1 MMTPIRILIIDDE
14 RPARRKVYR
23 LLEAEP
29 DVEIVGECDN
39 GLAAVEAIQTLRP
52 DLIFLDVQ
60 MPGLDG
66 FGVLAALDLDPL
78 PQIVFVTAHD
88 EFALRAFEVHA
99 LDYLLK
105 PFDTDRFA
113 KVMERARQQLHRNE
127 PDGMET
133 RMRKLLAEMQPPS
146 QPLQRI
152 FIQQNERAF
161 FLPVE
166 HLCRIEAAKN
176 YINLV
181 TITGETYLLR
191 GTIEG
196 ILRRLDAN
204 KFVRINRSQIV
215 NLDCIAELQP
225 WFHGEYRV
233 LLKDGTEA
241 MWSRRYLDRSSD
253 LFLKSF

>member
-1 MMTPIRILIIDDE
+1 MSQIRVLVIDDE
-14 RPARRKVYR
+14 RPARRKICR
-23 LLEAEP
+23 WLETES
-29 DVEIVGECDN
+29 DIEIVGECSN
-39 GLAAVEAIQTLRP
+39 GLEAVEMIQQAQP

-66 FGVLAALDLDPL
+66 FGVLAALELEPM
-78 PQIVFVTAHD
+78 PQVVFVTAHD

-105 PFDTDRFA
+105 PFDADRFA
-113 KVMERARQQLHRNE
+113 KVLTRARKQLQHRT
-127 PDGMET
+127 PDDLDD
-133 RMRKLLAEMQPPS
+133 RMRKLLAELQPK
-146 QPLQRI
+146 PLTRL

-166 HLCRIEAAKN
+166 NISRIEAAKN
-176 YINLV
+176 YINLH
-181 TITGETYLLR
+181 TTTGESYLLR

-196 ILRRLDAN
+196 ILRRLDPA

-215 NLDCIAELQP
+215 HLDSIQELQP
-225 WFHGEYRV
+225 WFHGEYRI

-253 LFLKSF
+253 LFLKQF

>member
-1 MMTPIRILIIDDE
+1 MTQIRILVIDDE
-14 RPARRKVYR
+14 RPARRKICR
-23 LLEAEP
+23 LLETEP
-29 DVEIVGECDN
+29 DAEVIGECAN
-39 GLAAVEAIQTLRP
+39 GLEAVTAIRQMHP

-66 FGVLAALDLDPL
+66 FGVLAALEREPL

-88 EFALRAFEVHA
+88 EFALRAFEVQA

-105 PFDTDRFA
+105 PFDADRFA
-113 KVMERARQQLHRNE
+113 KVLKRARQQLLHNKSDRLE
-127 PDGMET
+127 A
-133 RMRKLLAEMQPPS
+133 RMRELLAEIKPSS
-146 QPLQRI
+146 QPLTRL

-166 HLCRIEAAKN
+166 NLCRIEAAKN
-176 YINLV
+176 YLRLFTTN
-181 TITGETYLLR
+181 GETYLLR

-196 ILRRLDAN
+196 ILRRLDTA
-204 KFVRINRSQIV
+204 KFVRINRSQII
-215 NLDCIAELQP
+215 NLDCIKELHP

-233 LLKDGTEA
+233 VLKDGTET

-253 LFLKSF
+253 LFIKSF

>member
-1 MMTPIRILIIDDE
+1 MIRIRILVIDDE
-14 RPARRKVYR
+14 RPARRKVCR

-29 DVEIVGECDN
+29 DADVVGECDN
-39 GLAAVEAIQTLRP
+39 GLAAVEAIHKSRP

-66 FGVLAALDLDPL
+66 FGVLAALDLNPM
-78 PQIVFVTAHD
+78 PQVVFVTAHD

-105 PFDTDRFA
+105 PFDADRFA
-113 KVMERARQQLHRNE
+113 KVLERARHQLNRNDPHGWE
-127 PDGMET
+127 A
-133 RMRKLLAEMQPPS
+133 RMRKLLADLQPTS
-146 QPLQRI
+146 QPLTRL

-166 HLCRIEAAKN
+166 NLCRIEAAKN
-176 YINLV
+176 YIHLF
-181 TITGETYLLR
+181 TTTGESHLLR

-196 ILRRLDAN
+196 ILRRLDTS